1 MEFVRNIEEVAD
13 LMKGVGMDSSDNAMT
28 DHSDIQRLFAFS
40 HRFVRRVDMRSPGYL
55 DDEGSVAALASINA
69 CTAGATMS
77 RTCACGFLA
86 RSTSASCSASH
97 VSGRVSPFSRYSA
110 HSGRP
115 YQTVGGCL
123 EPGQPSS
130 IRRDLPAAGENWLAL
145 SGISA

>member
-13 LMKGVGMDSSDNAMT
+13 LMKGVGMDSSDKAMT

-55 DDEGSVAALASINA
+55 DDEGSVALASINA

-86 RSTSASCSASH
+86 RSTSASCSASQ
-97 VSGRVSPFSRYSA
+97 VSVRVSPF
-110 HSGRP
+110 
-115 YQTVGGCL
+115 
-123 EPGQPSS
+123 
-130 IRRDLPAAGENWLAL
+130 
-145 SGISA
+145 